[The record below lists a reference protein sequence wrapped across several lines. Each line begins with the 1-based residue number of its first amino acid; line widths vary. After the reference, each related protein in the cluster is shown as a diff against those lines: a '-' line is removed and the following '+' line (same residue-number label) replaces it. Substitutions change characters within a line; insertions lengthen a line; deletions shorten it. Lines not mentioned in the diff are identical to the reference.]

1 MILSH
6 NVVLWIAFLV
16 IIPLTINAQV
26 PRSSELHKTL
36 KSKDSLIFHIS
47 FSSCEI
53 SGLEPLISQ
62 DIEFYHDQSGTLIG
76 YTAFIENLK
85 NGLCANPGQTRRQLQ
100 EGSLEVYPLYENGIL
115 YGALQNGVHSF
126 YQRNPQGESLGSVA
140 RFSHLWLL
148 QEEWKLTRVISFD
161 HK

>member
-1 MILSH
+1 MLPSDK
-6 NVVLWIAFLV
+6 VVLWITLLV
-16 IIPLTINAQV
+16 TVPLTINAQV
-26 PRSSELHKTL
+26 PSSELHKTL

-47 FSSCEI
+47 FSTCEI
-53 SGLEPLISQ
+53 SDLEPLISQ

-76 YTAFIENLK
+76 YTAFTENLK

-100 EGSLEVYPLYENGIL
+100 EGSLEVYPLYENGTL

-126 YQRNPQGESLGSVA
+126 YQKNPEGESLGSVA

-148 QEEWKLTRVISFD
+148 QEEEWKLSRVISFD
-161 HK
+161 HQ